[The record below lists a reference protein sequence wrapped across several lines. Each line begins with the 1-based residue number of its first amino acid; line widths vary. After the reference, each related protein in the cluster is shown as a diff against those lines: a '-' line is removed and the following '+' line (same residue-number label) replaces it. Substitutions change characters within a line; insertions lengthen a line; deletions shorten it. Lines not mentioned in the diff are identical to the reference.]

1 MSANENTAENTTQDQ
16 PNLHSNISA
25 DQHVSR
31 FTPTQRTT
39 LHAAINAAVNKAF
52 DAAVQRAMGPLVQQ
66 KTTMLMQL
74 KDIIPQQLEKA
85 TFVPSKPPAEYSVPQ
100 PPTTPLVPP
109 PSGPLLAHQRPVL
122 YQNEGPIG
130 QFRQDLRLR
139 YLAVNTPHTCPM
151 HTQIKA
157 DLGTR
162 RNKSWEYCSE
172 MAKGMF
178 GFTTIQTMGAMNR
191 SMDVSFGDALTVME
205 YDL

>member
-130 QFRQDLRLR
+130 QFRVKTLGDVNPGERDTCRCSKICVSATWPSIPLIPALCTPRSRQTWAREEIRAGNIAARWQKACLVSLPYRL
-139 YLAVNTPHTCPM
+139 
-151 HTQIKA
+151 
-157 DLGTR
+157 
-162 RNKSWEYCSE
+162 WE
-172 MAKGMF
+172 
-178 GFTTIQTMGAMNR
+178 
-191 SMDVSFGDALTVME
+191 L
-205 YDL
+205 